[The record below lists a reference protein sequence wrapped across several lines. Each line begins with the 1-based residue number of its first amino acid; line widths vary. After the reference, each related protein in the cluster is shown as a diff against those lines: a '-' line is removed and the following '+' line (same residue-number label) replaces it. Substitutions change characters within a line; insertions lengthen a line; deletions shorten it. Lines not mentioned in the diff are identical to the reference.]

1 MVGAKGFEPSTSW
14 SRTRRASQAALR
26 PDTVR
31 GNANSLLKRF
41 HDSISRT
48 IPATGA
54 LHVKYAAR
62 PQGSYCSRGSRAE
75 MERANGARRTA
86 SSQRCDFQLF

>member
-31 GNANSLLKRF
+31 GKNNLLQRLN
-41 HDSISRT
+41 DSISRT
-48 IPATGA
+48 IPATD
-54 LHVKYAAR
+54 VI
-62 PQGSYCSRGSRAE
+62 
-75 MERANGARRTA
+75 
-86 SSQRCDFQLF
+86 

>member
-26 PDTVR
+26 PDTVH
-31 GNANSLLKRF
+31 GNENSLLKRF

-48 IPATGA
+48 IPAT
-54 LHVKYAAR
+54 
-62 PQGSYCSRGSRAE
+62 
-75 MERANGARRTA
+75 RT
-86 SSQRCDFQLF
+86 